1 MKFLSNQTTFSI
13 KPPEQ
18 ISVDIKHSRFSLRDG
33 KEILSPRPTSAPV
46 SDYIKVYV
54 RNKFESVD
62 NKKSKVG
69 T

>member
-1 MKFLSNQTTFSI
+1 MKFFSDQNTFSI
-13 KPPEQ
+13 EPSEQ
-18 ISVDIKHSRFSLRDG
+18 ASVDIKHTRFILCDG
-33 KEILSPRPTSAPV
+33 KEILSPRPTSTPV

-62 NKKSKVG
+62 NKKSKAV